1 MFDRLVK
8 LDGCVKDGDNRAMA
22 GTKQFDEDTVLDR
35 AMLLFWRRGFGA
47 TSMQDIAQA
56 TGVLRGSLYHAY
68 GDKQAIFL
76 KIFARYQAAF
86 LANVRA
92 ALDAPTAEEA
102 LRRYLRFSI
111 ETVTAVGDD
120 DVTRGCLTT
129 KTATDET
136 AMDASIRAALRG
148 LLDGVRGLLEERLSR
163 PDAAGR
169 LALPPA
175 AAARLIVTATRGLV
189 VVERVYGTDA
199 QLQDVADDMLRLLF
213 PPA

>member
-8 LDGCVKDGDNRAMA
+8 LDECVKDDDNRSMA
-22 GTKQFDEDTVLDR
+22 GTKQFDEDEVLNR
-35 AMLLFWRRGFGA
+35 AMLLFWRRGYGA

-68 GDKQAIFL
+68 GDKQALFL

-92 ALDAPTAEEA
+92 ALDAPAAEEA
-102 LRRYLRFSI
+102 LRRYLAFSI
-111 ETVTAVGDD
+111 ETVTAVAED

-136 AMDASIRAALRG
+136 AMDAAIRGALRG

-175 AAARLIVTATRGLV
+175 AAARFIVTATRGLV

-199 QLQDVADDMLRLLF
+199 RLQAVADDLLHLLF

>member
-1 MFDRLVK
+1 
-8 LDGCVKDGDNRAMA
+8 MA
-22 GTKQFDEDTVLDR
+22 GTKQFNEDEVLNR

-76 KIFARYQAAF
+76 KIFERYKAWF
-86 LANVRA
+86 LENVRA

-102 LRRYLRFSI
+102 LGRYLRFSI
-111 ETVTAVGDD
+111 DTVTAADED

-136 AMDASIRAALRG
+136 AGDEAIRAALRS
-148 LLDGVRGLLEERLSR
+148 LLDGVTGLLEERLAQPEAHS
-163 PDAAGR
+163 R
-169 LALPPA
+169 LALPA
-175 AAARLIVTATRGLV
+175 AEAARFIVASTRGLV
-189 VVERVYGTDA
+189 VIERVYGDPA
-199 QLQDVADDMLRLLF
+199 RLRMLADSLQTLLF
-213 PPA
+213 PVPR